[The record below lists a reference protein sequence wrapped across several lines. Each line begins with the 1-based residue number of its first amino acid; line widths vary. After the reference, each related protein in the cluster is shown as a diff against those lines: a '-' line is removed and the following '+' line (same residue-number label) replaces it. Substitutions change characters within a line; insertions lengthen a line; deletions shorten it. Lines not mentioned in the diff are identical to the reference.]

1 MGDHPWHSQGNA
13 IGGLQI
19 GKCLQQRGLH
29 DSLKAYNTCLLR
41 RLSGPLRLESGV
53 KQWLILRRGACTRT
67 TQI

>member
-1 MGDHPWHSQGNA
+1 MSDHPWHSQGNA

-29 DSLKAYNTCLLR
+29 DSLKASNTCLLR

-53 KQWLILRRGACTRT
+53 KQ
-67 TQI
+67 